1 MNLTTDEWLI
11 FEFAQQGIT
20 LHKTNDTTH
29 FAHTWLTEALVV
41 KMGREARSFIEVV
54 LNAHHP
60 EVAPLPEIMQYEF
73 NEGFGRW
80 VPVIP
85 AIYNTVVAPTDGVM
99 MDTTPSS
106 SARSGA
112 PAQETSLFPAPLI
125 PSGIDSRPG
134 VASTPE
140 GITLVMDVNSSRTT
154 AKETLSS
161 S

>member
-1 MNLTTDEWLI
+1 MCYKALI
-11 FEFAQQGIT
+11 KPCHT
-20 LHKTNDTTH
+20 LFT
-29 FAHTWLTEALVV
+29 FL
-41 KMGREARSFIEVV
+41 M
-54 LNAHHP
+54 HHP
-60 EVAPLPEIMQYEF
+60 EVALLPEIMQYEF

-85 AIYNTVVAPTDGVM
+85 AIYDTVVAPTDGVM

-106 SARSGA
+106 SAGSGA
-112 PAQETSLFPAPLI
+112 PTQETSLFPAPLI

-140 GITLVMDVNSSRTT
+140 GITPVMDVNLSGTT